1 MCSVLAPVLG
11 SQDIA
16 VDQPWTLIS
25 ESSQSCMETDYY
37 NIVISVVRKK
47 QKGSWSTKDRTKS
60 GVRGK

>member
-16 VDQPWTLIS
+16 VDQPWTLTS
-25 ESSQSCMETDYY
+25 ESSQSCMETDCY
-37 NIVISVVRKK
+37 NIVNNVVGKK